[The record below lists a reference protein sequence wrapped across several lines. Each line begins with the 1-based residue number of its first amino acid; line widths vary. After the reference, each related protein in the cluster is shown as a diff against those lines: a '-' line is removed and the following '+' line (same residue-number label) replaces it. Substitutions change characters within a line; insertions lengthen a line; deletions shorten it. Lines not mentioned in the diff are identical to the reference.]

1 MKRPI
6 ALPRWLFATAFTTI
20 LVANYSLLTRAIAQ
34 NRPQNT
40 GNSANSIVITPQVR
54 AELMA
59 HAPGG
64 VGVGTGGPTGN
75 VASTD
80 PATATATATGTS
92 ATKTVWVGLQL
103 AHKPEWHTYWK
114 NSGDSGLPTALQWT
128 LPPGVTAGDIAW
140 PAPHKIRIGTLANY
154 GYEGTVLL
162 PVQLT
167 IAPDFKPPLLG
178 NDLEVKL
185 KAAWLV
191 CRKECIP
198 EEGEFALKIP
208 LKGSTALDAAAFEAA
223 FAAAPKPVMAAVPG
237 GTLTVIPDSRVL
249 IDGKNLNFEVQGLPV
264 SLRGKSLDFFPETP
278 EVIETAAPW
287 TQSWKGAVWRA
298 SIPLSAQRSSSPSL
312 MPVVLAADVDGKRQ
326 SYLANVKV
334 LGEWPKTVA
343 AAPVPPA
350 LEAALKA
357 NAFSTAPLQT
367 AGAESGSG
375 ATPITLLAA
384 LFGALLGGLIL
395 NLMPCVFPVLAIK
408 VMSFTQQA
416 DDRRAHKISG
426 LAYTAGVIA
435 SFLALGALMLGLR
448 AAGEQLGWGFQLQS
462 PAVVAGF
469 AVLFTLLGLNL
480 AGLFEFGQFLP
491 SGVASAQAKNPA
503 VNAFLSGVL
512 AVAIASPCT
521 APFMGASLGLA
532 VGLPAVQ
539 ALLVFG
545 AIGMGMAAPYLLASL
560 LPAVARA
567 LPRPGAWMDTF
578 RRVMAFPMFATV
590 VWLVWVLGQQSGID
604 GAGALLALL
613 VALSMVIW
621 AFTLAGRSRT
631 VVTIISIAT
640 LALLTG
646 AIGQNVLKPLE
657 TSAQAAPGERWQA
670 WEPGRVDQ
678 ILASGQPV
686 FVDFTAAWC
695 VTCQLN
701 KKTTLTNTQVLADL
715 DAKKV
720 TLLRADWTRRDPAIT
735 AALQQLGRNGVPV
748 YVMYKSGSAP
758 VVLSEILSV
767 DEVRGVI
774 ARL

>member
-1 MKRPI
+1 MKPFTALSRLLI
-6 ALPRWLFATAFTTI
+6 AIFYIAIYALSTGATAQNNPKTVVTT
-20 LVANYSLLTRAIAQ
+20 
-34 NRPQNT
+34 
-40 GNSANSIVITPQVR
+40 GQVR

-59 HAPGG
+59 HAPDGADAG
-64 VGVGTGGPTGN
+64 
-75 VASTD
+75 
-80 PATATATATGTS
+80 
-92 ATKTVWVGLQL
+92 KTVWVGLQL
-103 AHKPEWHTYWK
+103 IHKPEWHTYWK

-128 LPPGVTAGDIAW
+128 LPTGVMAGDIAW
-140 PAPHKIRIGTLANY
+140 PAPKKILIGNLANY

-162 PVQLT
+162 PVPLT
-167 IAPDFKPPLLG
+167 ITPGFKPSLLG
-178 NDLEVKL
+178 GDIDVKL
-185 KAAWLV
+185 KAVWLV

-208 LKGSTALDAAAFEAA
+208 VKGSTALNAVAFDAA

-237 GTLTVIPDSRVL
+237 GVIPDSRVL
-249 IDGKNLNFEVQGLPV
+249 IDIKALNFEVQGLPA
-264 SLRGKSLDFFPETP
+264 SLRGKTLDFFPETP

-287 TQSWKGAVWRA
+287 TQSWAGGAWHA
-298 SIPLSAQRSSSPSL
+298 SIPLSAQRSNSPRV
-312 MPVVLAADVDGKRQ
+312 MPVVLAADVDGQRQ
-326 SYLANVKV
+326 SYRAEINV
-334 LGEWPKTVA
+334 LGEWPKVA
-343 AAPVPPA
+343 AAAAVPPA

-357 NAFSTAPLQT
+357 NAFSAVPAPP
-367 AGAESGSG
+367 AA
-375 ATPITLLAA
+375 PITLLAA
-384 LFGALLGGLIL
+384 LLGALFGGLIL

-408 VMSFTQQA
+408 VMSFTQHA
-416 DDRRAHKISG
+416 DDRRGHKISG

-462 PAVVAGF
+462 PAVVAGL
-469 AVLFTLLGLNL
+469 AVLFTVLGLNL

-491 SGVASAQAKNPA
+491 TRMASAQAKNPA
-503 VNAFLSGVL
+503 ANAFLSGVL

-532 VGLPAVQ
+532 LGLPALQ

-545 AIGMGMAAPYLLASL
+545 AIGVGMALPFLAASL
-560 LPAVARA
+560 VPAVLSAMARA

-613 VALSMVIW
+613 VGLTMVLW
-621 AFTLAGRSRT
+621 AFTLAGRSR
-631 VVTIISIAT
+631 VVVATISIAIF
-640 LALLTG
+640 AVLTW
-646 AIGQNVLKPLE
+646 AIGQNVLRPLE
-657 TSAQAAPGERWQA
+657 TPALAGRGERWQA

-695 VTCQLN
+695 VTCQIN
-701 KKTTLTNTQVLADL
+701 KKTTLSNKALLADL

-748 YVMYKSGSAP
+748 YVIYKPGRAP

-767 DEVRGVI
+767 DDVR
-774 ARL
+774 AELASL